1 MYLRVLSLCT
11 FLLLLPLTGF
21 SQVIEDNLSRSGS
34 IYSGF
39 GVGMPVDINSS
50 YTNGMGL
57 SGVST
62 YSQYAPSI
70 SNPAQWG
77 RSGFS
82 QGQLTL
88 GLTNFNTSD
97 SFSSAQ
103 NSRFSFESFQFVFPL
118 LRNKLGASI
127 SFTPITRADFARVNQ
142 GTIENP
148 DFGSPIDFATT
159 LIGSGGINRFEIG
172 LGYQLSDNI
181 SVGYAASAYMSSIT
195 EEITTSFSDFSFLRS
210 GQPITIDK
218 EIKGTSFGNR
228 FGIFTMAEKLLN
240 DNDRMSLS
248 ATVNLPVNISSDRSF
263 ETFRIVEGINEL
275 VELTESSAITDGTLK
290 LPLEFNSG
298 VTYYLNPY
306 HSFSAEYLYQKWTD
320 SEFSYDLTEQ
330 GFYKD
335 RSKVGVGYQYQ
346 PFMDQQSSG
355 FFSNFRYSI
364 GASYDDGHLT
374 VAGQNIETAM
384 LHAGLT
390 IPSARN
396 RSSIDISFNYGIRG
410 TESNSL
416 VKENIWG
423 FKLSLNL
430 AEFMFLKQRFQ

>member
-1 MYLRVLSLCT
+1 MYLRVFSFCA

-39 GVGMPVDINSS
+39 GLGMPVDINSS
-50 YTNGMGL
+50 NTNGMGL

-62 YSQYAPSI
+62 YSPFAPSL

-77 RSGFS
+77 KSEFS
-82 QGQLTL
+82 QGQVTL
-88 GLTNFNTSD
+88 GLTAFNTSD
-97 SFSSAQ
+97 SFATAQ

-118 LRNKLGASI
+118 LRSQLGASI
-127 SFTPITRADFARVNQ
+127 SFTPVTRTDFASVNT
-142 GTIENP
+142 GTIENTNFDNNV
-148 DFGSPIDFATT
+148 DFITT
-159 LIGSGGINRFEIG
+159 TIGSGGINRIEFG
-172 LGYQLSDNI
+172 LGYQFNDHI
-181 SVGYAASAYMSSIT
+181 SVGYAASAYLSTIT
-195 EEITTSFSDFSFLRS
+195 EELTTNFSDLNFQRT
-210 GQPITIDK
+210 GQAPVIDK
-218 EIKGTSFGNR
+218 NITGAGFGNR
-228 FGIFTMAEKLLN
+228 FGIYTQADQLFG
-240 DNDRMSLS
+240 DNDRASFS
-248 ATVNLPVNISSDRSF
+248 ATINLPVNISSERSF
-263 ETFRIVEGINEL
+263 ETFRVVNGFNQR
-275 VELTESSAITDGTLK
+275 VELIDASAGSDGTLK

-306 HSFSAEYLYQKWTD
+306 HSFSAEYLFQNWND

-330 GFYKD
+330 GYYKD

-355 FFSNFRYSI
+355 FFSNFRYSL
-364 GASYDDGHLT
+364 GATYDDGHLAI
-374 VAGQNIETAM
+374 AGENIETAM

-396 RSSIDISFNYGIRG
+396 RSSIDISFNYGVRG

-423 FKLSLNL
+423 FKISLNL
-430 AEFMFLKQRFQ
+430 AEFMFLQQRFQ

>member
-1 MYLRVLSLCT
+1 MYLRVLSFCT
-11 FLLLLPLTGF
+11 FLLLLPLTGV
-21 SQVIEDNLSRSGS
+21 SQIIEESLSRSGS

-39 GVGMPVDINSS
+39 GVGMPVNINSS

-57 SGVST
+57 TGVST
-62 YSQYAPSI
+62 YSPFAPSL
-70 SNPAQWG
+70 SNPAHWG
-77 RSGFS
+77 KSEFS

-88 GLTNFNTSD
+88 GLTNYNTSD
-97 SFSSAQ
+97 SFASAQ

-118 LRNKLGASI
+118 LRNRIGASI
-127 SFTPITRADFARVNQ
+127 SFTPVTRADFANVNQ
-142 GTIENP
+142 GTLESA
-148 DFGSPIDFATT
+148 DFDAPVDYLTT
-159 LIGSGGINRFEIG
+159 SIGSGGINRFEFG
-172 LGYQLSDNI
+172 LGYQFNDHI
-181 SVGYAASAYMSSIT
+181 SVGYAASAYLSTLT
-195 EEITTSFSDFSFLRS
+195 EEISTSFSNLSFQRT
-210 GQPITIDK
+210 GQPPVIDK
-218 EIKGTSFGNR
+218 EITGAGFGNR
-228 FGIFTMAEKLLN
+228 FGLFTQANQLFR

-248 ATVNLPVNISSDRSF
+248 AVVSLPVSISSERSF
-263 ETFRIVEGINEL
+263 ETFRILDGFNQRVKVNE
-275 VELTESSAITDGTLK
+275 TNIGTDGTLK

-306 HSFSAEYLYQKWTD
+306 HSFSAEYMFQKWND

-330 GFYKD
+330 GYFKD

-346 PFMDQQSSG
+346 PFTDQQSRG

-364 GASYDDGHLT
+364 GATYDDGYLT
-374 VAGQNIETAM
+374 IDGQDIETKM
-384 LHAGLT
+384 LHAGFT

-396 RSSIDISFNYGIRG
+396 RSSIDISFNYGVRG

-430 AEFMFLKQRFQ
+430 AEFMFLQKQFQ